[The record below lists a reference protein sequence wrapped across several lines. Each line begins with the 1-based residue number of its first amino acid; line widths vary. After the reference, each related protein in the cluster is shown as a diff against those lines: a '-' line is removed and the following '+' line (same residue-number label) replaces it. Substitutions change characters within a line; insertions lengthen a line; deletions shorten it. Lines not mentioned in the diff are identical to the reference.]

1 MITYIKKDHYRE
13 SVWKNGGGKTHEI
26 LISPIGSTLSKGDF
40 DYRFSSAI
48 VKCDGAF
55 STFSGYDRKL
65 IIWKGVGLL
74 INEVKLLLNSPHSFA
89 GEEAIYA
96 KLIKDEVIDVG
107 LIYKRSHFS
116 AECKVLNRLPDF
128 FEAGIHLLFIASGEI
143 ENATSGDT
151 ILIEAEASESFSFK
165 TSEEILIYHFYL
177 KDMEA

>member
-1 MITYIKKDHYRE
+1 MITFIKKDHYRE
-13 SVWKNGGGKTHEI
+13 SVWKNGGGKTYEI
-26 LISPIGSTLSKGDF
+26 LISPIGSSLSKGDF
-40 DYRFSSAI
+40 DYRISSATI
-48 VKCDGAF
+48 QCDGAF

-65 IIWKGVGLL
+65 IVWKGEGLL
-74 INEVKLLLNSPHSFA
+74 INEVKLLENSPHSFA

-107 LIYKRSHFS
+107 LIYKRSQYI
-116 AECKVLNRLPDF
+116 ADCKVIAKLPNL

-151 ILIEAEASESFSFK
+151 VLIEAQTSESFSFK

-177 KDMEA
+177 NDIEA